1 MKLIAAAAADWGLGF
16 RGKLLFSI
24 PEDMKFFREKT
35 TDHVVVMGRKTLES
49 FPGGRPLK
57 NRVNVV
63 LTTDP
68 EYQAEGAVIVHSIE
82 EARKVLSR
90 YEDASVYVIGGEKIY
105 RQMLPYCDEAFITR
119 IDAVREA
126 DAFLPNLDRDP
137 EWYLAA
143 TGETKEHE
151 GLIFRFCTYK
161 RFVQLPKD
169 PMILYSL
176 INTKLRDTGKGLRDL
191 CDREGMNPED
201 VTSRLAIAGFV
212 YDEETN
218 QFR

>member
-126 DAFLPNLDRDP
+126 DAFLPNLDSLNTRTNDTSS
-137 EWYLAA
+137 LQDLMSSIILLKA
-143 TGETKEHE
+143 TRPS
-151 GLIFRFCTYK
+151 ID
-161 RFVQLPKD
+161 LPD
-169 PMILYSL
+169 LPASSYS
-176 INTKLRDTGKGLRDL
+176 
-191 CDREGMNPED
+191 P
-201 VTSRLAIAGFV
+201 AIS
-212 YDEETN
+212 
-218 QFR
+218 